1 MLDNEWTFMVDVTD
15 HLRKTMEDVDTQIQT
30 ETRDGEEY
38 VTLKY
43 KDYKKLLDFYLKEHS
58 SDIPF

>member
-1 MLDNEWTFMVDVTD
+1 MDNEWTFMVDVIE
-15 HLRKTMEDVDTQIQT
+15 HQRKTMEEVDTHIQI

-38 VTLKY
+38 VSLKY

>member
-1 MLDNEWTFMVDVTD
+1 MDNEWAFMVDVTE
-15 HLRKTMEDVDTQIQT
+15 HLRKTMEEADTHIQK

-43 KDYKKLLDFYLKEHS
+43 KDYKRLLEFYLNEHS
-58 SDIPF
+58 TDIRF